1 MIFIFIFEKAENFFF
16 FFFFGNKFFSNSKI
30 FFEWETKLDRGHKK
44 IEYGILRKK

>member
-1 MIFIFIFEKAENFFF
+1 MIFNGNFEEAEN
-16 FFFFGNKFFSNSKI
+16 FFFGNKFFSNSKI